1 MARNPNLL
9 QKQGFYNSLILYA
22 GTGLAFFNLIVLFVT
37 YLSPEEIGFYT
48 ILIALTTIFAQI
60 ASLGT
65 TNVILRYYPYYRNDD
80 KQDSG
85 FVTFVVLVTLAGFVM
100 VALFFLIFKR
110 PVIDFY
116 KAKELHSAV
125 KASSLLVKYY
135 DYIIPITFFIMLY
148 TLLEALA
155 RSVFKNILSAFLK
168 EVLVRI
174 ITAISVLLI
183 AFKLADYHNFVII
196 FLYSNAAIALILWF
210 SIFKGNYFKLN
221 PITTEVTKRK
231 REMISYGLYAVLSGG
246 SFAMIQS
253 VDTLVLSALTNDAMV
268 GVYGV
273 FFAIAVVINLPAK
286 ALNRTSYQIIANAF
300 KDNDLEKI
308 GKIYSKTSLVQSI
321 VGCLF
326 FIGLVA
332 NHHNIITILQRKNAI
347 YEPYFDVFVIVGIA
361 FLVDITGGLNSAII
375 SSSKSY
381 KLVMYLLTTGVL
393 LCFGLNILLI
403 PKLGM
408 SGAAYSYLITMF
420 ALNFTY
426 WLYIKVK
433 FGLQPFTKSYLWVV
447 LVSLISLFV
456 GIYLPAINN
465 FFVDVAY
472 RSLIVALLYLAL
484 TYWLN
489 ISVDINEL
497 IDKALLRHKRT
508 NIK

>member
-1 MARNPNLL
+1 LAKNPNLL

-22 GTGLAFFNLIVLFVT
+22 GTALAFFNLIILFQR
-37 YLSPEEIGFYT
+37 YLTIEEIGFYT
-48 ILIALTTIFAQI
+48 LLIAITTIYAQI

-85 FVTFVVLVTLAGFVM
+85 FVSFIVLVTLVGFILVT
-100 VALFFLIFKR
+100 LFFIIFKG

-116 KAKELHSAV
+116 KAKRG
-125 KASSLLVKYY
+125 SSLLVKYY
-135 DYIIPITFFIMLY
+135 GYIIPITFFILLY

-168 EVLVRI
+168 EVFIRL
-174 ITAISVLLI
+174 ITIVSVLLI
-183 AFKLADYHNFVII
+183 AFRLADYNNFVVI
-196 FLYSNAAIALILWF
+196 FLYSNAAIALILWY
-210 SIFKGNYFKLN
+210 SIYAGNHFKLN
-221 PITTEVTKRK
+221 PITTEVSKRK

-253 VDTLVLSALTNDAMV
+253 VDTFVLSAMTNDAII
-268 GVYGV
+268 GIYGV
-273 FFAIAVVINLPAK
+273 FFGIAVVINLPAK
-286 ALNRTSYQIIANAF
+286 ALNRTSYQIIANAW

-308 GKIYSKTSLVQSI
+308 DKIYHKTSLVQAI

-326 FIGLVA
+326 FVGLIA
-332 NHHNIITILQRKNAI
+332 NHHNIITMLKKPV
-347 YEPYFDVFVIVGIA
+347 YDPYFDVFVIVGVA

-381 KLVMYLLTTGVL
+381 KLVMYLLTAGVV
-393 LCFGLNILLI
+393 LCFCLNIMLI

-420 ALNFTY
+420 ALNFAY
-426 WLYIKVK
+426 WLYIKLK
-433 FGLQPFTKSYLWVV
+433 FGLQPFTKSYLWVIFISG
-447 LVSLISLFV
+447 LSLLI
-456 GIYLPAINN
+456 GIYLPVINN

-472 RSLIVALLYLAL
+472 RSIIVALVYLTLA
-484 TYWLN
+484 YWLN
-489 ISVDINEL
+489 ISFYINEF
-497 IDKALLRHKRT
+497 IDKALLINKHTK
-508 NIK
+508 IE

>member
-1 MARNPNLL
+1 LAKNPNLL

-22 GTGLAFFNLIVLFVT
+22 GTALAFFNLIVLFQR
-37 YLSPEEIGFYT
+37 YLTIEEIGFYT
-48 ILIALTTIFAQI
+48 LLIALTTIFAQI

-65 TNVILRYYPYYRNDD
+65 TNIILRYYPYYRNDD
-80 KQDSG
+80 KRDSG
-85 FVTFVVLVTLAGFVM
+85 FVTFVSLVTLIGFIM
-100 VALFFLIFKR
+100 VALFFLVFKQ

-116 KAKELHSAV
+116 RAKDLHKAA
-125 KASSLLVKYY
+125 KASSLLIKYY
-135 DYIIPITFFIMLY
+135 GYIIPITFFIMLY

-155 RSVFKNILSAFLK
+155 RSVFNNVLSAFLK

-210 SIFKGNYFKLN
+210 SIFKGNHFKLN
-221 PITTEVTKRK
+221 PITTEVTRRK

-253 VDTLVLSALTNDAMV
+253 VDTLMLSALTNDAMV
-268 GVYGV
+268 GIYGV
-273 FFAIAVVINLPAK
+273 FFGIAVVINLPAK

-308 GKIYSKTSLVQSI
+308 GKIYGKTSLVQSI

-326 FIGLVA
+326 FVGLVA
-332 NHHNIITILQRKNAI
+332 NHHNIITMLQKKGDI

-381 KLVMYLLTTGVL
+381 KLVMYLLTAGVA
-393 LCFGLNILLI
+393 LCFGLNMLLI
-403 PKLGM
+403 PKIGM
-408 SGAAYSYLITMF
+408 AGAAYSYLITMF
-420 ALNFTY
+420 ALNFAY
-426 WLYIKVK
+426 WLYIKVR
-433 FGLQPFTKSYLWVV
+433 FGLQPFNRSYLWVI
-447 LVSLISLFV
+447 LISLLSLLI
-456 GIYLPAINN
+456 GIYLPVINN
-465 FFVDVAY
+465 FFIDVVY
-472 RSLIVALLYLAL
+472 RSAIVTLIYLTL

-497 IDKALLRHKRT
+497 IDKALFRRR
-508 NIK
+508 NIE